1 MNEST
6 DLVAMLGN
14 LSRSL
19 FPVQHL
25 ITGLAYLIGIAFFM
39 VAIAKFK
46 KIGESAGRGS
56 QEKMFGP
63 LAFLLGGA
71 ALVFLP
77 SGVKFL
83 ENTTFGAGNVL
94 SYVNYN
100 PYNIYSSMGLI
111 IQTAGVIWFIRGC
124 VLLVG
129 ASSPGVQHG
138 PKGLAFLFAGILA
151 VNFQGTA
158 AFINTVMQN
167 LESLTMTIKS
177 SQGY

>member
-1 MNEST
+1 MNST
-6 DLVAMLGN
+6 TDIVAMLGN

-25 ITGLAYLIGIAFFM
+25 ISGFAYLIGIAFFL

-46 KIGESAGRGS
+46 KIGESAGKQS

-77 SGVKFL
+77 SAVSL
-83 ENTTFGAGNVL
+83 LANSTFGVGNVL
-94 SYVNYN
+94 SYTDYN

-158 AFINTVMQN
+158 AFLNTVMGH
-167 LESLTMTIKS
+167 LESLTMTLKN
-177 SQGY
+177 SQGF